1 MDRLTRII
9 KDYYSII
16 VIIGILI
23 LFNMMPLES
32 DYFKSDIENF
42 QNSVKQYNISIACTF
57 FIIVTAYIIFY
68 VFTKSFKIKSKSDKK
83 DFIGKS
89 FFYAIFLTFGILI
102 SIDGAITKT
111 ALLIN
116 KQKSDSSIVRDYKF
130 GGFDYELNKLTI
142 LDKGFDEIDMDQTTY
157 NLIKNAS
164 FVQVRFK
171 IGVFGIP
178 FDPIYESSKAN

>member
-9 KDYYSII
+9 KEYFSII
-16 VIIGILI
+16 VTIGILI
-23 LFNMMPLES
+23 LLNLMQLES
-32 DYFKSDIENF
+32 DYFKSDIENY

-57 FIIVTAYIIFY
+57 LIIATVYIIFY
-68 VFTKSFKIKSKSDKK
+68 VFTKRFKIKSKPDKK

-111 ALLIN
+111 ALFIN

-130 GGFDYELNKLTI
+130 GSFDYELNKLTI
-142 LDKGFDEIDMDQTTY
+142 LDKGFDEIDMNKTTY
-157 NLIKNAS
+157 NMIKNDS
-164 FVQVRFK
+164 VVQVRFK
-171 IGVFGIP
+171 IGVFSIP
-178 FDPIYESSKAN
+178 FDPIHESSKSN